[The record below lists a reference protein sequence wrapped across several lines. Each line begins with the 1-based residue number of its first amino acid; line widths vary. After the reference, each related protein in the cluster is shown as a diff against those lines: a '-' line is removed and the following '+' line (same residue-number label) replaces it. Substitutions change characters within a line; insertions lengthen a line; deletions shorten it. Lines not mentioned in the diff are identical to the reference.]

1 METPKQKLQRIC
13 SGGFAIAAVAVVP
26 VVILWPANVADFFHS
41 QWILTAMAIG
51 SAGLAIYLHPEFSS
65 GMAHGIRDFLKAS
78 KGVGGDDDDGPR
90 AA

>member
-1 METPKQKLQRIC
+1 METSRHKRQRIC
-13 SGGFAIAAVAVVP
+13 SGSFAIAAIAIVP
-26 VVILWPANVADFFHS
+26 VVILWPASVADFFHS
-41 QWILTAMAIG
+41 QWILSAMAIG
-51 SAGLAIYLHPEFSS
+51 SACLAIYLHPEFTS